1 MASEIDIANLALAR
15 LGDTAN
21 VSSFD
26 PPEGSAQAEKCARFY
41 PIARDSLLELHNWN
55 FATKRETLA
64 LLGEGDWAMWAY
76 TYALPADYLKALA
89 VLDPEASDDVTATVP
104 PYQVGTSL
112 YSPQPFVIETD
123 PLTDVP
129 ILLTN
134 QQDALLRFTARVTD
148 TSRFSPLFTDTLG
161 WYLASYLAGP
171 VIKGDTGM
179 KVAQQ
184 MMQIA
189 MGMLGKAAVSDAN
202 TRLVQP
208 TPTAPWIAG
217 RG

>member
-1 MASEIDIANLALAR
+1 MASEIDIANLALAH

-41 PIARDSLLELHNWN
+41 PIARDALLELGDWN
-55 FATKRETLA
+55 FATRRATLA
-64 LLGEGDWAMWAY
+64 LLGEDDWSMWAY
-76 TYALPADYLKALA
+76 TYALPIDCLKVKA
-89 VLDPEASDDVTATVP
+89 VLDPEATDDLTLTIP
-104 PYQVGTSL
+104 PDQISTSL
-112 YSPQPFVIETD
+112 YAPQTFVVEVD

-134 QQDALLRFTARVTD
+134 QASAVLRYTARVTD
-148 TSRFSPLFTDTLG
+148 TSRFSPLFVNTLSY
-161 WYLASYLAGP
+161 YLASYLAGP

-179 KVAQQ
+179 AVAQK
-184 MMQIA
+184 MLGIA
-189 MGMLGKAAVSDAN
+189 MGMLGKAQMSDAN
-202 TRLVQP
+202 QRRTSV

-217 RG
+217 R